1 MIKELLYLFI
11 LFIAGYLVLITF
23 FNFYSSAGKI
33 IANDVSNITTP
44 TYESQVNYIINH
56 YNSGNY
62 SILYLV
68 QNINPSNCINSIDI
82 GNTMVNFTYKVL
94 NQYTVELNVSYPV
107 NAGDNLTLTFCNGQ
121 SSLYYISQ

>member
-1 MIKELLYLFI
+1 MIKELIYLFI
-11 LFIAGYLVLITF
+11 LFVAGYLVLSTF

-33 IANDVSNITTP
+33 IANEISNITTP

-68 QNINPSNCINSIDI
+68 QNINPSNCINSIEV
-82 GNTMVNFTYKVL
+82 GNTMVNFTYNVL
-94 NQYTVELNVSYPV
+94 NQYTIELNVSYPV
-107 NAGDNLTLTFCNGQ
+107 NAGDNLTVTFCNGQ
-121 SSLYYISQ
+121 SSLYYISP

>member
-1 MIKELLYLFI
+1 MIRELIYLFI
-11 LFIAGYLVLITF
+11 LFVAGYIVLSTF

-33 IANDVSNITTP
+33 IANQISNITTP

-68 QNINPSNCINSIDI
+68 QNINPSNCINSIEV

-94 NQYTVELNVSYPV
+94 NQYTIELNVSYPV
-107 NAGDNLTLTFCNGQ
+107 NAGDNLTVTFCNGQ
-121 SSLYYISQ
+121 SSLYYIGP

>member
-11 LFIAGYLVLITF
+11 LFIAGYLVLSTF

-33 IANDVSNITTP
+33 IANQISNITTP

-94 NQYTVELNVSYPV
+94 NQYTVELNISYPV

-121 SSLYYISQ
+121 SSLYYIGQ

>member
-11 LFIAGYLVLITF
+11 LFIAGYLVLSTF

-33 IANDVSNITTP
+33 IANQISNITTP

-68 QNINPSNCINSIDI
+68 QNINPSNCINSIEV

-94 NQYTVELNVSYPV
+94 NQYTIELNVSYPV
-107 NAGDNLTLTFCNGQ
+107 NTGDNLTLTFCNGQ

>member
-68 QNINPSNCINSIDI
+68 QNINPSNCINNIDI
-82 GNTMVNFTYKVL
+82 GNKMVNFTYKVL
-94 NQYTVELNVSYPV
+94 NQYTVELNISYPV

-121 SSLYYISQ
+121 SSLYYIGQ

>member
-1 MIKELLYLFI
+1 MIKELIYLFI
-11 LFIAGYLVLITF
+11 LFIAGYLVLSTF

-68 QNINPSNCINSIDI
+68 QNINPSNCINSIEV

-94 NQYTVELNVSYPV
+94 NQYTIELNVSYPV
-107 NAGDNLTLTFCNGQ
+107 NTGDNLTLTFCNGQ

>member
-11 LFIAGYLVLITF
+11 LFIAGYLVLSTF

-33 IANDVSNITTP
+33 IANEISNITTP

-56 YNSGNY
+56 YNSGSY

-68 QNINPSNCINSIDI
+68 QNINPSNCINSIEI
-82 GNTMVNFTYKVL
+82 GNTPVNFTYKVL
-94 NQYTVELNVSYPV
+94 NQYTIELNVSYPV
-107 NAGDNLTLTFCNGQ
+107 NFGDNLTITFCNGQ
-121 SSLYYISQ
+121 SSLYYIS

>member
-11 LFIAGYLVLITF
+11 LFIAGYLVLSTF

>member
-11 LFIAGYLVLITF
+11 LFIAGYLVLSTF

-68 QNINPSNCINSIDI
+68 QNINPSNCINSIYI

-121 SSLYYISQ
+121 SSLYYIGQ

>member
-1 MIKELLYLFI
+1 MIRELIYLFI
-11 LFIAGYLVLITF
+11 LFVAGYLILSTF

-33 IANDVSNITTP
+33 IANEISNITNP

-56 YNSGNY
+56 YNSGSY

-68 QNINPSNCINSIDI
+68 QNINPSNCINSIEV

-94 NQYTVELNVSYPV
+94 NQYTIELNVSYPV
-107 NAGDNLTLTFCNGQ
+107 NVGDNLTITFCNGQ
-121 SSLYYISQ
+121 SSLYYISP

>member
-1 MIKELLYLFI
+1 MIRELIYLFI
-11 LFIAGYLVLITF
+11 LFVAGYLVLSTF

-33 IANDVSNITTP
+33 IANQISNITTP

-68 QNINPSNCINSIDI
+68 QNINPSNCINSIDV

-94 NQYTVELNVSYPV
+94 NQYTIELNVSYSV
-107 NAGDNLTLTFCNGQ
+107 NAGDNLTITFCNGQ
-121 SSLYYISQ
+121 SSLYYINT

>member
-11 LFIAGYLVLITF
+11 LFIAGYLVLSTF

-68 QNINPSNCINSIDI
+68 QNINPSNCINSIEV

-94 NQYTVELNVSYPV
+94 NQYTVELNISYPV

-121 SSLYYISQ
+121 SSLYYIGQ

>member
-11 LFIAGYLVLITF
+11 LFIAGYLVLSTF

-44 TYESQVNYIINH
+44 TYENQVNYIINH

-121 SSLYYISQ
+121 SSLYYIS

>member
-1 MIKELLYLFI
+1 MIRELIYLFI
-11 LFIAGYLVLITF
+11 LFVAGYLVLSTF

-33 IANDVSNITTP
+33 IANQISNITTP

-68 QNINPSNCINSIDI
+68 QNINPSNCINSIDV
-82 GNTMVNFTYKVL
+82 GNTMVNFSYKVL
-94 NQYTVELNVSYPV
+94 NQYTIELNVSYPV
-107 NAGDNLTLTFCNGQ
+107 NAGDNLTITFCNGQ
-121 SSLYYISQ
+121 SSLYYINT

>member
-1 MIKELLYLFI
+1 MIKELIYLFI
-11 LFIAGYLVLITF
+11 LFIAGYLVLSTF

-33 IANDVSNITTP
+33 IANEISNITTP

-68 QNINPSNCINSIDI
+68 QNINPSNCINSIEV

-94 NQYTVELNVSYPV
+94 NQYTIELNVSYPV
-107 NAGDNLTLTFCNGQ
+107 NAGDNLTVTFCNGQ
-121 SSLYYISQ
+121 SSLYYIGP

>member
-1 MIKELLYLFI
+1 MIRELIYLFI
-11 LFIAGYLVLITF
+11 LFVAGYLVLSTF

-33 IANDVSNITTP
+33 IANEISNITNP

-56 YNSGNY
+56 YNSGSY

-68 QNINPSNCINSIDI
+68 QNINPSNCINSIEV

-94 NQYTVELNVSYPV
+94 NQYTIELNVSYPV
-107 NAGDNLTLTFCNGQ
+107 NAGDNLTITFCNGQ
-121 SSLYYISQ
+121 SSLYYISS

>member
-1 MIKELLYLFI
+1 MIKELIYLFI
-11 LFIAGYLVLITF
+11 LFIAGYLVLSTF

-33 IANDVSNITTP
+33 IANEISNITTP

-68 QNINPSNCINSIDI
+68 QNINPSNCINSIEV

-94 NQYTVELNVSYPV
+94 NQYTIELNVSYPV
-107 NAGDNLTLTFCNGQ
+107 NAGDNLTVTFCNGQ
-121 SSLYYISQ
+121 SSLYYISP

>member
-11 LFIAGYLVLITF
+11 LFIAGYLVLSTF

-94 NQYTVELNVSYPV
+94 NQYTVELNISYPV

-121 SSLYYISQ
+121 SSLYYIGQ

>member
-1 MIKELLYLFI
+1 MIRELIYLFI
-11 LFIAGYLVLITF
+11 LFVAGYIVLSTF

-33 IANDVSNITTP
+33 IAKEISNITTP

-68 QNINPSNCINSIDI
+68 QNINPSNCINSIDV

-94 NQYTVELNVSYPV
+94 NQYTIELNVSYPV
-107 NAGDNLTLTFCNGQ
+107 NAGDNLTITFCNGQ
-121 SSLYYISQ
+121 SSLYYINT

>member
-1 MIKELLYLFI
+1 MIKELIYLFI
-11 LFIAGYLVLITF
+11 LFIAGYLVLNAF

-33 IANDVSNITTP
+33 IANEISNITTP

-68 QNINPSNCINSIDI
+68 QNINPSNCINSIDV

-94 NQYTVELNVSYPV
+94 NQYTIELNVSYPV
-107 NAGDNLTLTFCNGQ
+107 NAGDNLTITFCNGQ
-121 SSLYYISQ
+121 SSLYYINT

>member
-1 MIKELLYLFI
+1 MIRELIYLFI
-11 LFIAGYLVLITF
+11 LFIAGYLVLNAF

-33 IANDVSNITTP
+33 IANEISNITTP

-68 QNINPSNCINSIDI
+68 QNMHPSCISNVKV
-82 GNTMVNFTYKVL
+82 GNEIVNFTYKVL
-94 NQYTVELNVSYPV
+94 NQYTIELNVSYPV
-107 NAGDNLTLTFCNGQ
+107 NAGDNLTITFCNGQ
-121 SSLYYISQ
+121 SSLYYIGP

>member
-1 MIKELLYLFI
+1 MIRELIYLFI
-11 LFIAGYLVLITF
+11 LFVAGYIVLSTF

-33 IANDVSNITTP
+33 IANQISNITTP

-68 QNINPSNCINSIDI
+68 QNINPSNCINSIDV
-82 GNTMVNFTYKVL
+82 GNTMVNFSYKVL
-94 NQYTVELNVSYPV
+94 NQYTIELNVSYPV
-107 NAGDNLTLTFCNGQ
+107 NAGDNLTITFCNGQ
-121 SSLYYISQ
+121 SSLYYIS

>member
-1 MIKELLYLFI
+1 MIRELIYLFI
-11 LFIAGYLVLITF
+11 LFVAGYLVLSTF

-33 IANDVSNITTP
+33 IANEISNITTP

-68 QNINPSNCINSIDI
+68 QNINPSNCINSIEV

-94 NQYTVELNVSYPV
+94 NQYTIELNVSYPV
-107 NAGDNLTLTFCNGQ
+107 NAGDNLTITFCNGQ
-121 SSLYYISQ
+121 SSLYYISS

>member
-1 MIKELLYLFI
+1 MIRELIYLFI
-11 LFIAGYLVLITF
+11 LFIAGYLVLSTF

-33 IANDVSNITTP
+33 IANQISNITTP

-68 QNINPSNCINSIDI
+68 QNINPSNCINSIDV

-94 NQYTVELNVSYPV
+94 NQYTIELNVSYPV
-107 NAGDNLTLTFCNGQ
+107 NAGDNLTITFCNGQ